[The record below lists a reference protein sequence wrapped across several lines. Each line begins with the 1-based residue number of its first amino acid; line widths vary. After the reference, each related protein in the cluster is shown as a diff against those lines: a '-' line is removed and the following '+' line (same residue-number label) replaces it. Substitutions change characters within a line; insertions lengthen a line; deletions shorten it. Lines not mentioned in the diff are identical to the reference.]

1 MARRPSGR
9 IVRAVAGDTLDV
21 IVFRHYGSVAGAFE
35 FVLQANRHLANV
47 GPVLPSGIE
56 ILLPPMPVQSR
67 PIVRL
72 WGAAD

>member
-1 MARRPSGR
+1 MARKSSGVT
-9 IVRAVAGDTLDV
+9 VRTVAGDTLDV

-35 FVLQANRHLANV
+35 FVLRANRHLASV
-47 GPVLPSGIE
+47 GPVFPAGIE

-72 WGAAD
+72 WGTAE